1 MENIYVIG
9 ASGHAK
15 VVIDILRCMKK
26 NGNIDFDDVYLLDDN
41 EKIIGSNVMGCKVIG
56 KVSDCEKYKEGRF
69 IIAIGNN
76 KIRRKIACLYELN
89 YIIAK
94 HPSAVIAADVEIQR
108 GTVLM
113 AGAVVNSG
121 SKIGRHCIINTGAT
135 VDHDSIIEDYV
146 HISPGVHMGGTVH
159 IGQASWIGVGSSII
173 NNIKIGQE
181 CIVGAGTVVI
191 RNIKNE
197 CKVVGNPARMITNE

>member
-1 MENIYVIG
+1 MKNIYVIG

-26 NGNIDFDDVYLLDDN
+26 KGNIDFDAVYLLDDN
-41 EKIIGSNVMGCKVIG
+41 EEIIGTTIMGCKVVG
-56 KVSDCEKYKEGRF
+56 KVSECEKYKGSRF

-76 KIRRKIACLYELN
+76 KIRSKIARLYELN
-89 YIIAK
+89 YFTAK
-94 HPSAVIAADVEIQR
+94 HPSAVVADDVDIQP
-108 GTVLM
+108 GTVIM

-121 SKIGRHCIINTGAT
+121 SKIGKHCIINTGAT
-135 VDHDSIIEDYV
+135 VDHDSVIEDYV

-159 IGQASWIGVGSSII
+159 IGQASWIGVGSTII
-173 NNIKIGQE
+173 NNIEIGRG
-181 CIVGAGTVVI
+181 CIIGAGTVVI